1 MTQIELDITKV
12 IGGGRGMAHHQDE
25 VWMVSGALSGERV
38 RAESLGRKHGI
49 IEGKTLEVL
58 STPHAAREPDPCPHA
73 PQCGGC
79 DWPHIIPEAA
89 TALKPEIAAESA
101 RGLPELS
108 RLLREAPIKASP
120 MAYRLRARLHWDPDQ
135 KILGFYRPRSN
146 TVETI
151 LQCRILSPRLVSA
164 LPSLT
169 EAFARTCP
177 HPVDLEWL
185 ENLDGSQAVAAIR
198 KASRGPDVPLSAVP
212 AADTLDNG
220 PDGFHLL
227 EASDTLK
234 RVWGRDHV
242 RMALPTPLEV
252 PIGAFFQ
259 GNRHLV
265 PWLFQRVTELIGPEP
280 VPTFDL
286 FAGVGFLAAAAN
298 HASER
303 PLVLAETCRSSGRA
317 AQRNLPN
324 AAVRFGRSAEETL
337 RRSGRIPKNTLAIV
351 DPPRAGLSKDLR
363 RRLAAWHPD
372 RLLMLACDPA
382 TWARDTADLMDKGY
396 RLTHLELIDLFPST
410 HHVEV
415 LSVLEASDSTSS
427 KGKTRDQGSGEDRV
441 GE

>member
-1 MTQIELDITKV
+1 MAHVELDITKIV
-12 IGGGRGMAHHQDE
+12 GGGRGMAHHE
-25 VWMVSGALSGERV
+25 GKVWMVSGALPGERV
-38 RAESLGRKHGI
+38 RVESLGTRHGI
-49 IEGKTLEVL
+49 VEGKTLEVL
-58 STPHAAREPDPCPHA
+58 STPNAARESEPCPHA
-73 PQCGGC
+73 LQCGGC
-79 DWPHIIPEAA
+79 DWPHIVPEEGS
-89 TALKPEIAAESA
+89 ALKTEIAAEAA

-135 KILGFYRPRSN
+135 KVLGFYRHRSN

-151 LQCRILSPRLVSA
+151 FQCRILSPRLGGC

-169 EAFARTCP
+169 EALSHSCP

-185 ENLDGSQAVAAIR
+185 ENLDGTQAVAAM
-198 KASRGPDVPLSAVP
+198 KQVPRGPDVPPSSVP
-212 AADTLDNG
+212 DANTLDDG
-220 PDGFHLL
+220 PDGFHIL
-227 EASDTLK
+227 ETSGGLK
-234 RVWGRDHV
+234 RIWGRDHV
-242 RMALPTPLEV
+242 RMALPIPLEV

-265 PWLFQRVTELIGPEP
+265 PWLFQRITELVGPDP

-303 PLVLAETCRSSGRA
+303 PLILAETFRPSGRA

-351 DPPRAGLSKDLR
+351 DPPRAGLSRDLR

-396 RLTHLELIDLFPST
+396 RLAHLELVDLFPST

-415 LSVLEASDSTSS
+415 LSVLES
-427 KGKTRDQGSGEDRV
+427 
-441 GE
+441 